1 MRKPVSFSM
10 EACPILSATHSVAHT
25 EAEQSVLE
33 SAFMAKR
40 SVMERLWGHILWPER
55 SGEQWSRVNRSRVK
69 RSRVQRYKVK
79 GYQVKRS
86 GVKQPSHG

>member
-40 SVMERLWGHILWPER
+40 SVMERLWGHILWPE
-55 SGEQWSRVNRSRVK
+55 QWSRVNRSRVK
-69 RSRVQRYKVK
+69 RSRVQRYEVK
-79 GYQVKRS
+79 GYKV
-86 GVKQPSHG
+86 

>member
-40 SVMERLWGHILWPER
+40 SVMERLWGTCSGLKC
-55 SGEQWSRVNRSRVK
+55 SGEQRSRVNRSRVK

>member
-40 SVMERLWGHILWPER
+40 SVMERLWGHMLWPEMFWGTTVQ
-55 SGEQWSRVNRSRVK
+55 GESLQ
-69 RSRVQRYKVK
+69 
-79 GYQVKRS
+79 GETF
-86 GVKQPSHG
+86 

>member
-40 SVMERLWGHILWPER
+40 SVMERLWGHMLWPEMFR
-55 SGEQWSRVNRSRVK
+55 GTAVQGESLQ
-69 RSRVQRYKVK
+69 
-79 GYQVKRS
+79 GETF
-86 GVKQPSHG
+86 

>member
-33 SAFMAKR
+33 IG
-40 SVMERLWGHILWPER
+40 VY
-55 SGEQWSRVNRSRVK
+55 GEALC
-69 RSRVQRYKVK
+69 
-79 GYQVKRS
+79 
-86 GVKQPSHG
+86 HGTALGTHALA